1 MSDNGPRELIRI
13 ENLSKYYLRAVSAE
27 NRRFWKRNKGEPF
40 KVLDQISLEIYPG
53 ETLGLVGESGCGKT
67 TLGQVLLRLA
77 DEMVEGKVFFDGQDL
92 YELDKKNLRY
102 LRRRMQMI
110 FQNPYAALN
119 NHMKVKDIIAEGVK
133 IKKTSFKEK
142 IKERIGDLLEQVRF
156 SKVKNI
162 LSERE
167 KIKKTSSKEKIK
179 ERIGDLLEQVN
190 FPKRK
195 MNCYPYQLSGG
206 ERRRVG
212 IARVLA
218 VEPNFL
224 IADEPVAAL
233 DLSIKSQIVNLI
245 QDLKKTHGLT
255 LLFISHDI
263 GMVKYLSD
271 RVAVMY
277 LGKIVEKGA
286 NRAIRPRRCLHPYTF
301 QLLQAAQ
308 FMSNNWEN
316 GYSLDRGK
324 GEQIWDV
331 PQDEIPTGCRYHP
344 RCALY
349 LEKNEPMDCKTKD
362 PELQMI
368 DAFYGEPHW
377 VACHFPGEIN
387 PIVQEEGRR

>member
-1 MSDNGPRELIRI
+1 MAKRQDRKSSVMVDEESQALVRVD
-13 ENLSKYYLRAVSAE
+13 NLSKYYLRAVDAKK
-27 NRRFWKRNKGEPF
+27 RHFWERNKSEPF
-40 KVLDQISLEIYPG
+40 KVLDQISMEIYAG

-77 DEMVEGKVFFDGQDL
+77 KDMVEGKVFFDGQSL
-92 YELDKKNLRY
+92 YELDRKSLRH

-119 NHMKVKDIIAEGVK
+119 NHMKVKDIIAEGVR
-133 IKKTSFKEK
+133 IKHGNSKEETE
-142 IKERIGDLLEQVRF
+142 ERIDGLV
-156 SKVKNI
+156 
-162 LSERE
+162 
-167 KIKKTSSKEKIK
+167 
-179 ERIGDLLEQVN
+179 EQVN

-195 MNCYPYQLSGG
+195 LNCYPYQLSGG

-212 IARVLA
+212 IARILA
-218 VEPNFL
+218 VEPDFL

-245 QDLKKTHGLT
+245 QDLKEKYDLT

-286 NRAIRPRRCLHPYTF
+286 NRAIRLSRCLHPYTY

-324 GEQIWDV
+324 GKHIWDV
-331 PQDEIPTGCRYHP
+331 PQDKIPTGCRYHP

-349 LEKNEPMDCKTKD
+349 QQKNEPKNCRSRD
-362 PELQMI
+362 PELKRI
-368 DAFYGEPHW
+368 DAFYGASHW
-377 VACHFPGEIN
+377 VACHFAGEIN
-387 PIVQEEGRR
+387 PIVQERGK

>member
-119 NHMKVKDIIAEGVK
+119 NHMKVKDIIAEGV
-133 IKKTSFKEK
+133 
-142 IKERIGDLLEQVRF
+142 
-156 SKVKNI
+156 
-162 LSERE
+162 